1 MPFLRLLA
9 RVDNF
14 YIDLKQENDGRIWY
28 QDVIQLLQRQNEL
41 SRLQTVPIPS
51 LLEALQKTPN
61 PFHNSM

>member
-14 YIDLKQENDGRIWY
+14 YIDLKQENAGRIWY

-41 SRLQTVPIPS
+41 SRLQAVPIPS

>member
-14 YIDLKQENDGRIWY
+14 YIDLKQENAGRIWY

>member
-14 YIDLKQENDGRIWY
+14 YIDLKQENAGRIWY

-41 SRLQTVPIPS
+41 SRFQTVPIPS
-51 LLEALQKTPN
+51 IFEVLQKTPN